1 MFFRS
6 LSHQASIHM
15 HMVPVAWRIYK
26 QDTVAEKKKPYLQKN
41 AKQQKNKHRVLR
53 ANAYN

>member
-1 MFFRS
+1 
-6 LSHQASIHM
+6 M